1 MFLILFL
8 ILFSAR
14 KEEKLAENVPP
25 KFTKTL
31 QSISANSGQLIRLDT
46 SIDCSEPFD
55 VIWLKNE
62 NQLINDNYYKM
73 LRDGNNCTL
82 LILEANIDDNGIY
95 KCIASNK
102 FGQTICQCQV
112 EIKESRENER
122 QSKVQIPESLPK
134 IIDPIKSIAVKEGDS
149 AGFNCKIS
157 GVSGK

>member
-46 SIDCSEPFD
+46 VIDGAEPFD
-55 VIWLKNE
+55 VVWLKNE